1 MDCVDYIYI
10 QKNVSYFYIADPSVF
25 FFGKWPP
32 WVSST
37 KINFFIY
44 ISEILVSAVA
54 LSLVRSILDGS
65 IRVTALVEDIVLCSW
80 LRQYLRNVFLHPG
93 V

>member
-10 QKNVSYFYIADPSVF
+10 QKNVSCFYIADPSVF

-37 KINFFIY
+37 KINFFYIY
-44 ISEILVSAVA
+44 FRNSGKRGGLKLSA
-54 LSLVRSILDGS
+54 
-65 IRVTALVEDIVLCSW
+65 
-80 LRQYLRNVFLHPG
+80 LHSGWVDPG
-93 V
+93 YSPG